1 MFDLWTKSY
10 QVKSINICKYTL
22 NHLNKRIIS
31 GVQIIKMYGWEKAF
45 SQLIAAARQSELK
58 MILRSGYMRALHM
71 TLILFTHRLVLFC
84 SVLSIIL
91 LYGRESITVSKVFL
105 MSSLFSMICTGMG
118 HTFVRGIIE
127 VGESLTAIKRLQAF
141 LQFEEI
147 NDLHGD
153 NSHETTSK
161 DIAISMKNV
170 SAGWGESLKQTN
182 LLKTKVSPYENQS
195 NPNEFKPFMLKDINV
210 ELSKG
215 KLIFVI
221 GSVGAGKSTLLQ
233 ILMRELPLICG
244 SIQVNGSISY
254 ASQQSWIFTST
265 IRQNITFG
273 QPMDQSRYDEVVRC
287 AALEKDFE
295 QLPEG
300 DLTVVG
306 ENGCGLS
313 GGQKSR
319 IK

>member
-1 MFDLWTKSY
+1 
-10 QVKSINICKYTL
+10 
-22 NHLNKRIIS
+22 
-31 GVQIIKMYGWEKAF
+31 
-45 SQLIAAARQSELK
+45 
-58 MILRSGYMRALHM
+58 
-71 TLILFTHRLVLFC
+71 
-84 SVLSIIL
+84 
-91 LYGRESITVSKVFL
+91 
-105 MSSLFSMICTGMG
+105 
-118 HTFVRGIIE
+118 
-127 VGESLTAIKRLQAF
+127 
-141 LQFEEI
+141 
-147 NDLHGD
+147 
-153 NSHETTSK
+153 
-161 DIAISMKNV
+161 
-170 SAGWGESLKQTN
+170 
-182 LLKTKVSPYENQS
+182 
-195 NPNEFKPFMLKDINV
+195 MLKDINV

-254 ASQQSWIFTST
+254 ASQKSWIFTST

-287 AALEKDFE
+287 TALEKDFE

-306 ENGCGLS
+306 ENGSGLS